1 MKTRTILIS
10 GGGVAGRALAFW
22 LVRHGHRPTIVERAP
37 GPRHGGYK
45 VDIRGAAVEV
55 VQRMGL
61 LDEVRRASTDMR
73 TASFVD
79 DDGKLLATMDAEL
92 FGGRGGDD
100 VEIVRG
106 DLTRIL
112 EAATDSRHRDDLRQ
126 LDHRHLRDRRR
137 CRGHVCNRRAAHLRP
152 RCRSRRPPLGR
163 ACGWCSDRSPS
174 TLHHLGYDIA
184 IFSVPN
190 RLGLNR
196 GEVTLAT
203 PDGRR
208 SSTAPVRAATRRR
221 CSCSHPDRPRHDRS
235 DPTQQRQ
242 IVADAFAGRGWA
254 VPRLLEEM
262 WAAPDFYFD
271 SVSQI
276 HMDRWSTARVALV
289 GDAAYA
295 SSPASGQGT
304 SVALVGAYVLAGEL
318 AATSEDVG
326 SAFLRYEAAMR
337 SFVDLNQQLAGRNIK
352 GMVLGSPA
360 QLRFQM
366 LMLRLLPHLPGRERI
381 ASRISDGIRSAAT
394 SIDLDEYGTGTL
406 GMPSDTS
413 RCRAIADPGVDL
425 IPGHAL
431 TGVRPH
437 RAGTPRWRPRTPGAR
452 PRAARRRSWLS
463 SFSRSGQRSD

>member
-45 VDIRGAAVEV
+45 VDIRGAAVEAIR
-55 VQRMGL
+55 RMGL
-61 LDEVRRASTDMR
+61 LEEVRRASTDMR
-73 TASFVD
+73 MASFVD
-79 DDGKLLATMDAEL
+79 DAGKQVAIMDAEL
-92 FGGRGGDD
+92 FGGRSGDD

-112 EAATDSRHRDDLRQ
+112 EASTDADTETIYDDSITGINETSDGVVVTFAGGGSRTFDLVVGADG
-126 LDHRHLRDRRR
+126 LHSGVRRLVF
-137 CRGHVCNRRAAHLRP
+137 GPESEH
-152 RCRSRRPPLGR
+152 
-163 ACGWCSDRSPS
+163 
-174 TLHHLGYDIA
+174 LHHLGYDIA
-184 IFSVPN
+184 IFSVAN
-190 RLGLNR
+190 RLGIDR
-196 GEVTLAT
+196 AEVTLAT
-203 PDGRR
+203 PGRTAILYSTR
-208 SSTAPVRAATRRR
+208 ASSGAKAMFLFASGSTT
-221 CSCSHPDRPRHDRS
+221 HDRG

-242 IVADAFAGRGWA
+242 IVADAFAGRGWE

-262 WAAPDFYFD
+262 WASPDFYFD

-276 HMDRWSTARVALV
+276 HMDRWSTTRVALV

-318 AATSEDVG
+318 AANSDDVG

-337 SFVDLNQQLAGRNIK
+337 TFVDLNQQLAGRNIK
-352 GMVLGSPA
+352 GMVLASRA
-360 QLRFQM
+360 QVRFQM

-406 GMPSDTS
+406 GMPSDPL
-413 RCRAIADPGVDL
+413 A
-425 IPGHAL
+425 
-431 TGVRPH
+431 
-437 RAGTPRWRPRTPGAR
+437 AGRPRIEG
-452 PRAARRRSWLS
+452 WI
-463 SFSRSGQRSD
+463 